1 MLKSEEAPE
10 EEDGSMELSIQ
21 APEIFAAYEGAG
33 DEEDED
39 EDDNDDDDDDDEDAE
54 EDGLNMRCL
63 KEHKMTELR
72 AFAKKHNIRVFGRM
86 KDDVINAITTWRRD
100 RKREAKK
107 RADDV

>member
-1 MLKSEEAPE
+1 
-10 EEDGSMELSIQ
+10 MELSIQ

-39 EDDNDDDDDDDEDAE
+39 DNDDDDDEDAE

-72 AFAKKHNIRVFGRM
+72 AFAKKNNIRVFGRM
-86 KDDVINAITTWRRD
+86 EDDVINAITTWRRN

-107 RADDV
+107 RAD